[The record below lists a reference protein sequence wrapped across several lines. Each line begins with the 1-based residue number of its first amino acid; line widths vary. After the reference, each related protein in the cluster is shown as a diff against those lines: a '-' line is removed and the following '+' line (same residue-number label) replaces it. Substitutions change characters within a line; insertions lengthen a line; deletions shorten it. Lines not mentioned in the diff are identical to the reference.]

1 MRDFLARGRAVFATQ
16 GICATSHSLAANV
29 ALDLLHQGGNAIDA
43 AIGAAAHSGHAA
55 ES

>member
-1 MRDFLARGRAVFATQ
+1 MRDIRAQGRAVFATHS
-16 GICATSHSLAANV
+16 ICATSHSLAADV